1 MQKVAKRT
9 KSILEKQSA
18 RLRAFYKKAT
28 SEAYAHSRIATYKA
42 ESKNPGITAI
52 VRTIRTRNGL
62 LAQHQHLFFE
72 MRLKHI

>member
-1 MQKVAKRT
+1 MGVMQKVVKRT

-28 SEAYAHSRIATYKA
+28 SEAYAHSRIFTYKV

-52 VRTIRTRNGL
+52 ERTIRDRNG
-62 LAQHQHLFFE
+62 AFAERRHSF
-72 MRLKHI
+72 